1 MSVLCMQLGIN
12 LLNTFFSPSEIV
24 IVVVAEAMMNVP
36 PKKIC
41 EPRPPLQST
50 YLPPSKKA
58 SILQSFDSRK
68 RGRGSRKR
76 KKIHIKLF
84 PKKTFLEEKKVH
96 STQKKRE
103 EESLPFL
110 YFEGKNE

>member
-1 MSVLCMQLGIN
+1 MSALCMQLGIN

-76 KKIHIKLF
+76 KKH
-84 PKKTFLEEKKVH
+84 T
-96 STQKKRE
+96 
-103 EESLPFL
+103 
-110 YFEGKNE
+110 